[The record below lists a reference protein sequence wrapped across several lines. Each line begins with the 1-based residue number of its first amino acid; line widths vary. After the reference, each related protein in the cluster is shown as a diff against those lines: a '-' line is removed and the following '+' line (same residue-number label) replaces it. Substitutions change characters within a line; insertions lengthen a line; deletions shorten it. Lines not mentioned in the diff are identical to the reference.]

1 MSQGGK
7 KGGRRYTG
15 WFIARRA
22 DRRHNN
28 RALIPREA
36 SAKPPQHE
44 DQRLHPP
51 TGRKWSDSWVSSL
64 NTSIPPSTLVMSI
77 SHWTTHAADF
87 PMHVTW
93 TMSHACTHSRLS
105 LFSTISTQRQQVT
118 GKEREGTRATSTQH
132 RFTRSDLKRE
142 TKMQAK
148 GGDDEKDLPP
158 QKPHLCSS

>member
-28 RALIPREA
+28 RALILREA

-118 GKEREGTRATSTQH
+118 GKVKGRYTCHKHTAPFYKERFEERNENAGQR
-132 RFTRSDLKRE
+132 RR
-142 TKMQAK
+142 
-148 GGDDEKDLPP
+148 
-158 QKPHLCSS
+158 